1 MALSKRLQ
9 AAADMVRQ
17 GSVVAD
23 IGTDHAFLPVYLLQ
37 HGVCP
42 FAIAADIKKGPLD
55 AALRTVETACLSKEV
70 SLRLGDGLSPIK
82 PEEADDIVIAGMGG
96 ETIVSILENAP
107 WVKDR
112 RYRLILQ
119 PMSRA
124 EQVHRFLYENGFHIE
139 QERWIEEAKHGY
151 VVLCAAFADTPPTM
165 DPFLHWKGGFC
176 SPEGKPYWQ
185 AAAGY
190 LQQKATGIGE
200 KDPKTAQQYLQL
212 AEKLL
217 AL

>member
-23 IGTDHAFLPVYLLQ
+23 IGTDHGFLPVHLIQ
-37 HGVCP
+37 HGICP
-42 FAIAADIKKGPLD
+42 RAIAADIKKGPLD
-55 AALRTVETACLSKEV
+55 AARRTVQTACLSQQV
-70 SLRLGDGLSPIK
+70 SLRLGDGLAPIE
-82 PEEADDIVIAGMGG
+82 PGEADDIVIAGMGG
-96 ETIVSILENAP
+96 ETIVAILENVP
-107 WVKDR
+107 WIKDP
-112 RYRLILQ
+112 RYRLVLQ

-124 EQVHRFLYENGFHIE
+124 EQVHRFLYETGFEIE
-139 QERWIEEAKHGY
+139 QERWIQDGKHGY
-151 VVLCAAFADTPPTM
+151 VVLCASFADTPPVSDT
-165 DPFLHWKGGFC
+165 FLHWKGGFS

-185 AAAGY
+185 TSAGY
-190 LQQKATGIGE
+190 LQQKAKGIGA
-200 KDPKTAQQYLQL
+200 KDPKTAEQYLHL